1 LKTGIYI
8 WRVDESSQHDVA
20 IRYNSVVFRIVKE
33 RNKEAGKL
41 AVRIILF
48 TAHIVEVTD
57 GISHWRA

>member
-1 LKTGIYI
+1 M
-8 WRVDESSQHDVA
+8 A